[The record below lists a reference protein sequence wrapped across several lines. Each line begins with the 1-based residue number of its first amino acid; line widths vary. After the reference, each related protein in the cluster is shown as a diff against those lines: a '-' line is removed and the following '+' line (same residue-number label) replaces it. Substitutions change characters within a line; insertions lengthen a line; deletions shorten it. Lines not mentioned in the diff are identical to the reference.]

1 MTLLCVVMSIRN
13 PAHSP
18 VYSVNSPS
26 KRSLDFLQT
35 YLTPIILHVPRNVLS
50 TKTHATWA
58 IHQSD
63 RNQFENKHGV
73 CTLISTIIYVNGCVV
88 LLNILITS
96 ITVKIFIRFV
106 QIMRVIVK
114 FCRTVVISFN
124 LQLFG
129 KLFVFYRSWNCFEN
143 FTDCVSRSRCY
154 FVNKNVGYLMN

>member
-1 MTLLCVVMSIRN
+1 MTLHCVVLSIRN

-35 YLTPIILHVPRNVLS
+35 YFTPIILHVPRNVLS

-96 ITVKIFIRFV
+96 IIVKICIYVWSKSCELLFSSVVLSLCLSTSSFSANFLYFPAHETAS
-106 QIMRVIVK
+106 K
-114 FCRTVVISFN
+114 FYWLCLKVHV
-124 LQLFG
+124 LFC
-129 KLFVFYRSWNCFEN
+129 K
-143 FTDCVSRSRCY
+143 
-154 FVNKNVGYLMN
+154 